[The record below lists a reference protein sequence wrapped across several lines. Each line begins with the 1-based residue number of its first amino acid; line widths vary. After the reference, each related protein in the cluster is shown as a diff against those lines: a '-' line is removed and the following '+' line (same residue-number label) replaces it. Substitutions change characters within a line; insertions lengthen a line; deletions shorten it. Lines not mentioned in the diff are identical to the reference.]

1 MLARYVGQADAQ
13 PRGPPRSPRASGL
26 DTLVSGN
33 RAMLA
38 DFFYTLRDSGLAI
51 YAEPVEGFP
60 PHHYAQKHPL
70 PPGPGDV
77 LYVTR
82 TAAGPA
88 CRAADVAG
96 ARSPAGG
103 PSRASPPRDLRLP
116 RAAALLV
123 PRTR

>member
-1 MLARYVGQADAQ
+1 
-13 PRGPPRSPRASGL
+13 
-26 DTLVSGN
+26 
-33 RAMLA
+33 MLA

-77 LYVTR
+77 LYITR

-88 CRAADVAG
+88 CRAADPRHRSRPLA
-96 ARSPAGG
+96 ARRGL
-103 PSRASPPRDLRLP
+103 RHQRDLRLP
-116 RAAALLV
+116 RPARLLV
-123 PRTR
+123 PLNA